1 MKDGYYTIINGFE
14 YKIEQRL
21 NRDEASNNGPSYVF
35 PYQPGAIPKI
45 ETVISTEDKAAAD
58 DTFFYNEEA
67 NIFVKVI
74 DPKLIKEVFRYRVSY
89 LYKGYLV
96 GKFGCRDNNI
106 TIFLGHNDKELA
118 TELGFAEHDR
128 TEYIKVVDI
137 SEVEMKQEG
146 PFHAGFNASGWLS

>member
-1 MKDGYYTIINGFE
+1 MKDGYYTTINGFE
-14 YKIEQRL
+14 YKIEQWL
-21 NRDEASNNGPSYVF
+21 NKDEALKNGPSYVF

-45 ETVISTEDKAAAD
+45 ETIISTEDKAAAD
-58 DTFFYNEEA
+58 ETFFYNKDTKSF
-67 NIFVKVI
+67 IKVI
-74 DPKLIKEVFRYRVSY
+74 EPNLIKEVFQYRISY
-89 LYKGYLV
+89 LYKGYPV
-96 GKFGCRDNNI
+96 GKLGYRDNKI

-146 PFHAGFNASGWLS
+146 PLNAGFNSIKWL

>member
-21 NRDEASNNGPSYVF
+21 NKDEALNNGPSYVF

-45 ETVISTEDKAAAD
+45 ETVIVTEDKAASD
-58 DTFFYNEEA
+58 DTFSYNEEA
-67 NIFVKVI
+67 KCFVKVI
-74 DPKLIKEVFRYRVSY
+74 EPNLIKEVFQYRISY
-89 LYKGYLV
+89 LYKGYPV
-96 GKFGCRDNNI
+96 GKLGCRDNNI

-128 TEYIKVVDI
+128 TEYVKVVDI

-146 PFHAGFNASGWLS
+146 PFNVVFNFKSERG